1 MDEPARSVVDGD
13 DVARL
18 ARTNVEF
25 SQMLSVELPRVQR
38 IARLMIG
45 DADTA
50 EEVVAEAVAR
60 MLPRWRADAID
71 DCGAYLRRVVV
82 NLARRRWRRLAL
94 GRRHDHHA
102 LDWMAV
108 ASTDSNEV
116 VDERDRTLRAVMRLP
131 LRRRAVVVLSFYDD
145 LTEADIARILGVNI
159 GTVKS
164 QLARALEQLRGSL
177 GTLDS

>member
-1 MDEPARSVVDGD
+1 MDESVRSVVDSD
-13 DVARL
+13 DVARP

-25 SQMLSVELPRVQR
+25 SQMLVVELPRVQR
-38 IARLMIG
+38 IARLMVG
-45 DADTA
+45 DADAA

-94 GRRHDHHA
+94 ARRRDHRA

-108 ASTDSNEV
+108 ASIESSEV
-116 VDERDRTLRAVMRLP
+116 VDERDRTLRSVMRLP
-131 LRRRAVVVLSFYDD
+131 LRRRAVVVLRFYDD
-145 LTEADIARILGVNI
+145 LTEADIARVLGINV

-164 QLARALEQLRGSL
+164 QLARALEQLRVSL
-177 GTLDS
+177 GTLDN